1 MRNILLFLLLLP
13 GLLLAQPKSRNP
25 YKLPLIND
33 QNSYH
38 SSMNND
44 SDMQM
49 LNLDTAITGIILDI
63 RYATHNN
70 FTGEIIYPKAAAW
83 ARKPVAEA
91 LTKAQKAFNKQG
103 LSIKVF
109 DAYRPYA
116 ATLRFYEV
124 YPDTNFVAAPW
135 HGSRHNRGA
144 AVDITLVNLKTG
156 KELPMPTTFDDFSEK
171 AATDYPY
178 LPDELIQNR
187 KLLIT
192 TMQRFGFSVYQYEWW
207 HFDYI
212 GWEKFPLMD
221 ISFDELEYNQ

>member
-91 LTKAQKAFNKQG
+91 LTKAQKAFNIQG

-116 ATLRFYEV
+116 AT
-124 YPDTNFVAAPW
+124 W
-135 HGSRHNRGA
+135 
-144 AVDITLVNLKTG
+144 IT
-156 KELPMPTTFDDFSEK
+156 P
-171 AATDYPY
+171 
-178 LPDELIQNR
+178 Q
-187 KLLIT
+187 
-192 TMQRFGFSVYQYEWW
+192 QRRCC
-207 HFDYI
+207 
-212 GWEKFPLMD
+212 
-221 ISFDELEYNQ
+221 